1 MVTFDEGYYLTNMIQ
16 SDTICAISTAPG
28 AGAVAMIRVSGEE
41 TFKIVDILLKYSGN
55 KITSLTQPANSVHFA
70 RFLSDGIVI
79 DEVMVSKL
87 VAPHSYTGEDTI
99 EITCHGSL
107 YVQQK
112 ILETLITTGA
122 RLAKPGEFTQ
132 RAFLNGKLDLSQAE
146 GVADLI
152 ASNTEAGHR
161 LAINQMR
168 GDFSKALNDLRH
180 QLLNFIS
187 LIELELDFSE
197 EDVEFADRDQ
207 LYNLVDKIERVLRKL
222 IKSFS
227 YGNAIKQGIPVAI
240 VGKTNAG
247 KSTLLNQ
254 ILKEEKA
261 IVSDIAGTT
270 RDYIEDTIVLQGINF
285 RFIDTAGLRKTKDT
299 IESIGIERALKKYR
313 EAEIVIVVIDASESL
328 ETILDSLEIFKEE
341 EQKTQGIILA
351 INKMDKVLNP
361 KILLADLKTQIAI
374 ENAHFIPIEAKT
386 GSGID
391 EIERLLVDRVLK
403 NKPGE
408 SDVIVTNARHFEA
421 LNHSHEA
428 ILRVLE
434 GIDAKISGD
443 LLAMDIREVLHYLGE
458 ITGEITTDEI
468 LGNIFKNF
476 CIGK

>member
-1 MVTFDEGYYLTNMIQ
+1 MIKTE
-16 SDTICAISTAPG
+16 TICAISTAPG
-28 AGAVAMIRVSGEE
+28 AGAVAMIRVSGDE
-41 TFKIVDILLKYSGN
+41 TFDIVNKLMKYPGN
-55 KITSLTQPANSVHFA
+55 KTSVYSQLANTIHFA
-70 RFLSDGIVI
+70 RFIDEGNML

-87 VAPHSYTGEDTI
+87 VAPHSYTGENTI
-99 EITCHGSL
+99 EITCHGSV

-112 ILETLITTGA
+112 ILETLIRSGA

-168 GDFSKALNDLRH
+168 GDFSRALNDLRS

-328 ETILDSLEIFKEE
+328 EDILNSLEIFKEE
-341 EQKTQGIILA
+341 EQKAQDIILA

-361 KILLADLKTQIAI
+361 DALIADLKNQITI
-374 ENAHFIPIEAKT
+374 ENAHFIPIEAKS

-391 EIERLLVDRVLK
+391 NIETLLVDQVLK
-403 NKPGE
+403 TKPSE
-408 SDVIVTNARHFEA
+408 SDVIVTNVRHFEA
-421 LNHSHEA
+421 LQRSHEA

-434 GIDAKISGD
+434 GIDAKISTD